1 MINNLVGKGNVNEQ
15 LTRSCYYFT
24 HILLNTNAEGLNYC
38 QIFYFG
44 LN

>member
-1 MINNLVGKGNVNEQ
+1 MINNLIGKGNVNEQ
-15 LTRSCYYFT
+15 LTCSCYYFT
-24 HILLNTNAEGLNYC
+24 HILINKNNLGLNYC

>member
-1 MINNLVGKGNVNEQ
+1 MINHLIGKGNVNEQ
-15 LTRSCYYFT
+15 LTCSVFYFT
-24 HILLNTNAEGLNYC
+24 HILLNKNAKGLNYC

>member
-1 MINNLVGKGNVNEQ
+1 MINNLIGKGNVNEQ
-15 LTRSCYYFT
+15 LTKSCYYFT
-24 HILLNTNAEGLNYC
+24 HILLNKNKNGLNYC

>member
-1 MINNLVGKGNVNEQ
+1 MINNLIGKGNVNEQ
-15 LTRSCYYFT
+15 LTKTVFYFT
-24 HILLNTNAEGLNYC
+24 HVLLNKNKDGLYYC